1 MAKVVTVT
9 QDTELMAQVV
19 TVTQDTE
26 FKIS

>member
-26 FKIS
+26 FNIS